1 MLDRNNFARLMRA
14 GAGALAVAVVS
25 TVLVGCTLDHLGNK
39 ECGPRD
45 SCPMAILPADL
56 QSKIDE
62 IVRKNIGAGLIPGAL
77 VSVDAPGRGMYTQAY
92 GVADLVTGRPMTI
105 ADHVRIGSVT
115 KTFTATAILRASD
128 EGKLS
133 LDDAL
138 STYVPGVPNGDII
151 TLRDLLGMRGG
162 VWDLVG
168 DTDFAAQL
176 VTKTPGEWHDGD
188 RLRALTEHPEK
199 AKPPRT
205 ATEYSNSEFF
215 LLGLVLE
222 KVLGK
227 PVHQILDE
235 LAQAQHLYDTSYPA
249 DATMPTPA
257 SRGYS
262 YFDDTATDV
271 TSRNTPAI
279 FGAAGSMVSTIS
291 DLARYAPVLAEGSV
305 ITGDSLLKPDTL
317 LARRQFTSGTA
328 GGAPFD
334 YGLGLQRF
342 GPWLGHTGGVLGYT
356 THVAYLPAQRATVA
370 VAVNQYTIPPTLL
383 RITASGIWAA
393 IVEQLYP
400 DSLPGDQPAP
410 PIPPVALPDS
420 ANLATQLQQAF
431 DTQIPAEQKTLRIA
445 ADDKDPELITKLA
458 KVYAGYPM
466 TFQVDKLTDLDGTTL
481 LATTTVSAPDGK
493 RRMVLPFTAHDNA
506 WRLDISWV
514 CESLLLGGESSP
526 ACS

>member
-1 MLDRNNFARLMRA
+1 MLGRNIFARLTRA
-14 GAGALAVAVVS
+14 GAGALAVAVVT
-25 TVLVGCTLDHLGNK
+25 TVLVGCTTDK

-45 SCPMAILPADL
+45 SCAIVMLPADA

-62 IVRKNIGAGLIPGAL
+62 IVRKNIDAGLIPGAL
-77 VSVDAPGRGMYTQAY
+77 VSVNAPDRGIYTKAY
-92 GVADLVTGRPMTI
+92 GVADLATGRPMTVD
-105 ADHVRIGSVT
+105 DHVRIGSVT
-115 KTFTATAILRASD
+115 KTFTATAVLRAAD

-133 LDDAL
+133 LDDTL
-138 STYVPGVPNGDII
+138 GKYVPDVPNGDII

-168 DTDFAAQL
+168 DTDFAAQ
-176 VTKTPGEWHDGD
+176 VVAKTPGEWHDGD
-188 RLRALTEHPEK
+188 RLRALAAHPEK

-205 ATEYSNSEFF
+205 STEYSNSEYF

-227 PVHQILDE
+227 PVHEVLDE
-235 LAQAQHLYDTSYPA
+235 LAQAHGLHETTYPA
-249 DATMPTPA
+249 DATLPTPA
-257 SRGYS
+257 SEGYS
-262 YFDDTATDV
+262 YFDETATNV
-271 TSRNTPAI
+271 TARNTPAI

-291 DLARYAPVLAEGSV
+291 DLTAYAPLLAN
-305 ITGDSLLKPDTL
+305 GDLLKPETL
-317 LARRQFTSGTA
+317 QARQQFTSGTA
-328 GGAPFD
+328 GGGPVN

-356 THVAYLPAQRATVA
+356 THVAYLPDHRATIA

-383 RITASGIWAA
+383 RISASDIWAA
-393 IVEQLYP
+393 IVEQLFP
-400 DSLPGDQPAP
+400 DSLPGDQPTP
-410 PIPPVALPDS
+410 PTPPLALPDS
-420 ANLATQLQQAF
+420 ASLATQLQQAF
-431 DTQIPAEQKTLRIA
+431 DTQLPATQKTLRIA

-481 LATTTVSAPDGK
+481 LATTTVTAADGK
-493 RRMVLPFTAHDNA
+493 RRMVIPFTARDNT
-506 WRLDISWV
+506 WRLDTSWV

>member
-1 MLDRNNFARLMRA
+1 MLGCNNFARLMRA
-14 GAGALAVAVVS
+14 GAGALVVAVVT
-25 TVLVGCTLDHLGNK
+25 TVLAGCTPDN
-39 ECGPRD
+39 ECGPRN
-45 SCPMAILPADL
+45 SCAMVILPADL

-62 IVRKNIGAGLIPGAL
+62 IVHKNIDAGLIPGAL
-77 VSVDAPGRGMYTQAY
+77 VSVDAPGRGVYTKAY
-92 GVADLVTGRPMTI
+92 GVADLSTGRPMTVD
-105 ADHVRIGSVT
+105 DHVRIGSVT

-138 STYVPGVPNGDII
+138 SRYVPDVPNGDTI

-188 RLRALTEHPEK
+188 RLRAITAHPEH

-227 PVHQILDE
+227 PVHQVLDE
-235 LAQAQHLYDTSYPA
+235 LAQAHHLYETSYPA

-257 SRGYS
+257 SQGYA

-291 DLARYAPVLAEGSV
+291 DLARYAPVLAEGSLV
-305 ITGDSLLKPDTL
+305 AEDSLLKPETL
-317 LARRQFTSGTA
+317 LARKQFTSGTA
-328 GGAPFD
+328 AGSPFD

-356 THVAYLPAQRATVA
+356 THVAYLPNQRATVA
-370 VAVNQYTIPPTLL
+370 VAVNQYTIPSTLL
-383 RITASGIWAA
+383 RITASDIWAA
-393 IVEQLYP
+393 IVEQVFP

-410 PIPPVALPDS
+410 PMPPVALPDS
-420 ANLATQLQQAF
+420 ASLATQLQQAF
-431 DTQIPAEQKTLRIA
+431 DTRLPAAQRTLRIA

-493 RRMVLPFTAHDNA
+493 RRMVIPFTSHDNT
-506 WRLDISWV
+506 WRLATNWV

-526 ACS
+526 ACT

>member
-1 MLDRNNFARLMRA
+1 MLGRNNFAQLIRA
-14 GAGALAVAVVS
+14 GAGALAVAVVT
-25 TVLVGCTLDHLGNK
+25 TVLVGCTPDN
-39 ECGPRD
+39 ECGSKD
-45 SCPMAILPADL
+45 SCAAIFLPADA

-62 IVRKNIGAGLIPGAL
+62 TVRKNIDAGLIPGAL
-77 VSVDAPGRGMYTQAY
+77 VSIRAPGLGMYTKAY
-92 GVADLVTGRPMTI
+92 GVADLATGRPMTI
-105 ADHVRIGSVT
+105 DDHVRIGSVT
-115 KTFTATAILRASD
+115 KTFTATAILRAAD

-133 LDDAL
+133 LDDTL
-138 STYVPGVPNGDII
+138 SKYVPGIPNGDTI

-162 VWDLVG
+162 VWDLLG
-168 DTDFAAQL
+168 DNDFAAQL

-188 RLRALTEHPEK
+188 RLRALAAHPEN

-205 ATEYSNSEFF
+205 NTEYSNSEFF

-222 KVLGK
+222 KVTGK
-227 PVHQILDE
+227 PVHEVLTE
-235 LAQAQHLYDTSYPA
+235 LARAHGLPETTYPA

-257 SRGYS
+257 SQGYT
-262 YFDDTATDV
+262 YFDETATNV
-271 TSRNTPAI
+271 TARNTPAI

-291 DLARYAPVLAEGSV
+291 DLARYAPLLADDSMLAEGS
-305 ITGDSLLKPDTL
+305 LLKPETL
-317 LARRQFTSGTA
+317 LARKQFTSGTA
-328 GGAPFD
+328 GGSPFE

-370 VAVNQYTIPPTLL
+370 VAVNQYTIPPSLL
-383 RITASGIWAA
+383 RISASDIWGS
-393 IVEQLYP
+393 IVEQLFP
-400 DSLPGDQPAP
+400 DSLPGDLPAP
-410 PIPPVALPDS
+410 PIPPLALPDS
-420 ANLATQLQQAF
+420 ASLTTQLQQTF
-431 DTQIPAEQKTLRIA
+431 DTQLPAEQKTLRIA

-493 RRMVLPFTAHDNA
+493 RRMVIPFTAHDNT

-526 ACS
+526 ACT